1 MREVKTITARLF
13 TREKRK
19 TQQTLTQS
27 QPLLAMVIY
36 INGSKTECARVAERE
51 THRWARRIKE
61 AIWIRKT

>member
-51 THRWARRIKE
+51 TQR
-61 AIWIRKT
+61 